1 MNAPPLS
8 KVMLARSLET
18 ISKQRYRPAIRSIFT
33 SIIFIPF
40 EEAIAVAFLSNKRK
54 KRRKRKIYGCHV
66 IAESAGIAK
75 LK

>member
-54 KRRKRKIYGCHV
+54 KRRKIYGCHV